1 MLNVF
6 IYDHESPGKKKK
18 KKKIYFSYSIMTLY
32 LMNNMVYVLDKI
44 IEVLETA
51 NKFNNKVKD
60 FLVVRAQLPLVLDP
74 NNTYIPGS

>member
-1 MLNVF
+1 
-6 IYDHESPGKKKK
+6 
-18 KKKIYFSYSIMTLY
+18 
-32 LMNNMVYVLDKI
+32 MVYVLDKI